1 MKAAYGRVS
10 SREQA
15 ENSHALEQQL
25 ARLQR
30 HGYDRLFCDVQSGT
44 EDNRPQFQELLT
56 ELEAGRVTDLVVTR
70 IDRILRDAEMNFR
83 VIRAIAA
90 KRIQFYILD
99 KDTRPQDPT
108 NPYTWRELA
117 SDGVA
122 AQFESMM
129 LSLRVRRGVEH
140 AREKLRPPAAIPF
153 GYCRKGD
160 RYALSQEPF
169 GGAGLTVAEVARE
182 MVEVFL
188 RVRVLR
194 IACQEIRDRH
204 GKTWDA
210 SAFRKWL
217 NNPVLQGHTSYLRVQ
232 KRKTLEKVGH
242 RDPIIHYSTHPD
254 DVLISPSEARAI
266 ARIMADN
273 RSLRGRNQN
282 ARDLPLRGLVFCGE
296 CGSRCVFHGRKKP
309 SGKQYWYFYCS
320 DSRGGIRQCK
330 QKTVSVPMVEEAV
343 IEVLTSRAG
352 AIAAEIELELE
363 TGDILDPEQVRLEQ
377 KLAELQGIAS
387 RFGGSTHLDEA
398 IAETERAIADR
409 QAQKQTR
416 EQLDQEAR
424 EALQK
429 YGDRELWERMELR
442 HRQEL
447 YCWFVQRVVVRDGVV
462 VTIELKA

>member
-44 EDNRPQFQELLT
+44 EDNRPQFQELLA
-56 ELEAGRVTDLVVTR
+56 ELESGRVTELVVTR
-70 IDRILRDAEMNFR
+70 IDRILRDAELNFR
-83 VIRAIAA
+83 VIRAITA

-140 AREKLRPPAAIPF
+140 AREQLRPPAAIPF
-153 GYCRKGD
+153 GYCRKDD
-160 RYALSQEPF
+160 RYALNQESF
-169 GGAGLTVAEVARE
+169 GETGLTVAEVARE
-182 MVEVFL
+182 MVEIFL

-194 IACQEIRDRH
+194 TACQEIRDRF
-204 GKTWDA
+204 GKTWDT

-232 KRKTLEKVGH
+232 KSKTVAKVG
-242 RDPIIHYSTHPD
+242 RREPIIHYSTHPD
-254 DVLISPSEARAI
+254 EVLILPSEVKAI
-266 ARIMADN
+266 ARIMAEN

-296 CGSRCVFHGRKKP
+296 CGSRCVFHSRKKP
-309 SGKQYWYFYCS
+309 TKQYWYFYCS
-320 DSRGGIRQCK
+320 DSRGGVRQCK
-330 QKTVSVPMVEEAV
+330 QRTVSVPLVEDVV
-343 IEVLTSRAG
+343 IGALVNRAG
-352 AIAAEIELELE
+352 AIAAEIEAALQLEE
-363 TGDILDPEQVRLEQ
+363 VVDPEQIQLEQ
-377 KLAELQGIAS
+377 KLLELQNIAS
-387 RFGGSTHLDEA
+387 RFGGSTHLDQA

-409 QAQKQTR
+409 QSQKQTR
-416 EQLDQEAR
+416 QQLDQDAR
-424 EALQK
+424 DALQQ
-429 YGDRELWERMELR
+429 YGDRSTWEELEPR
-442 HRQEL
+442 HRQDL
-447 YCWFVQRVVVRDGVV
+447 YCWFVQRVTVCDGAVVSVDLRV
-462 VTIELKA
+462 